1 VSEARVAVVIEDQAD
16 LRELTEIM
24 LVQAGF
30 EVVTA
35 PDGPTGIQAVRDH
48 DPILT
53 TLDVNMPGMDGYAV
67 ARELRQFSQTYI
79 IMITGQADP
88 ADVQKAFEA
97 GADDYV
103 VKPFSIRDLRDR
115 AQAVLSRTVPGPG
128 GGPSGSVSATS
139 PTVNSL

>member
-1 VSEARVAVVIEDQAD
+1 VSEGRVAVVIEDQQD

-35 PDGPTGIQAVRDH
+35 ADGLAGVQAVRDH
-48 DPILT
+48 DPVLT
-53 TLDVNMPGMDGYAV
+53 TLDVNMPGMDGYEV
-67 ARELRQFSQTYI
+67 ARQLRLFSQTYI

-97 GADDYV
+97 GADDYI
-103 VKPFSIRDLRDR
+103 VKPFSIRDLRARAEAVSDR
-115 AQAVLSRTVPGPG
+115 TTPPAI
-128 GGPSGSVSATS
+128 
-139 PTVNSL
+139 NSL

>member
-1 VSEARVAVVIEDQAD
+1 VSEGRVAVVIEDQQD

-35 PDGPTGIQAVRDH
+35 ADGLAGIQAVRDH
-48 DPILT
+48 DPVLT
-53 TLDVNMPGMDGYAV
+53 TLDVNMPGMDGYEV
-67 ARELRQFSQTYI
+67 ARQLRLFSQTYI

-97 GADDYV
+97 GADDYI
-103 VKPFSIRDLRDR
+103 VKPFSIRDLRAR
-115 AQAVLSRTVPGPG
+115 AEAVRQPGL
-128 GGPSGSVSATS
+128 A
-139 PTVNSL
+139 

>member
-1 VSEARVAVVIEDQAD
+1 MAVVIEDQLD

-35 PDGPTGIQAVRDH
+35 ADGPTGIQAVRDH
-48 DPILT
+48 DPVLT
-53 TLDVNMPGMDGYAV
+53 TLDVNMPGMDGYEV
-67 ARELRQFSQTYI
+67 ARELRRFSQTYI
-79 IMITGQADP
+79 IMVTGQADP

-103 VKPFSIRDLRDR
+103 VKPFSIRDLRAR
-115 AQAVLSRTVPGPG
+115 AEAAPGR
-128 GGPSGSVSATS
+128 AT
-139 PTVNSL
+139 PPPVNSL